1 MTTTLT
7 ATPSRTARVAPAA
20 VAVGAFGFVASFVG
34 SWVPSFWTDEAATI
48 AAASRP
54 LSTLPKLLLNVDAVH
69 GTYYL
74 FMHFW
79 IRMFGISEVSLRL
92 PSAIAV
98 GFMVAGVVVIGA
110 RLSTRWSGILAGFVA
125 AVLPRTIDMGAQ
137 GRSYAIAAAAA
148 VWLTILLLRL
158 VRQNR
163 SRAWLW
169 FALAFAAA
177 IYVFL
182 YLALLAAVF
191 GLFLIFARKDLGVRR
206 AAAKGWALATVAG
219 LLIALPV
226 ILASVFERGQI
237 ISVGKAVTGND
248 VFLLQWFYSQP
259 LAIVCWALIL
269 LATAVAVY
277 LRAKV
282 QWFPPL
288 VTLGLVWLLVPVVL
302 LAAISLVSPSYSPR
316 YVSFCVPA
324 AALLIGF
331 TLSVLPRNSWGIV
344 GVVVI
349 AALALATDV
358 GLRTPQ
364 ANKSDW
370 SQAAAE
376 FAAIASPGDAV
387 LFESNHTRGLMISYP
402 RAFEATDD
410 VGLVE
415 SDTSSLWG
423 DYRSPTDAV
432 HEPLPGHTLW
442 FIGDHDSEASND
454 VVMFEGAGYHVENT
468 LTLSDTTIYRLSR
481 P

>member
-7 ATPSRTARVAPAA
+7 AAPSRTARVAPAA

-34 SWVPSFWTDEAATI
+34 LWVPSFWTDEAATI

-54 LSTLPKLLLNVDAVH
+54 LATLPKLLLNVDAVH

-79 IRMFGISEVSLRL
+79 IRLFGISELSLRL

-98 GFMVAGVVVIGA
+98 GFMVTGVVVIGA
-110 RLSTRWSGILAGFVA
+110 RLSTRFSGILAGIVA
-125 AVLPRTIDMGAQ
+125 AVLPRTIEMGAQ

-148 VWLTILLLRL
+148 VWLTILLLSL

-163 SRAWLW
+163 TRAWVW
-169 FALAFAAA
+169 FALAFAAS

-182 YLALLAAVF
+182 YLALLAPVF
-191 GLFLIFARKDLGVRR
+191 GLFLLVARKDLEVRR
-206 AAAKGWALATVAG
+206 AALKGWALATTAG

-237 ISVGKAVTGND
+237 ISVGKVVTGDD
-248 VFLLQWFYSQP
+248 VFVSQWFYSPP
-259 LAIVCWALIL
+259 LAIVCWAFIL
-269 LATAVAVY
+269 LAAAVAIS
-277 LRAKV
+277 LRVKKR
-282 QWFPPL
+282 WFPPL
-288 VTLGLVWLLVPVVL
+288 VALGLLWLCVPVVL

-316 YVSFCVPA
+316 YVSFCIPA

-331 TLSVLPRNSWGIV
+331 TLSVLPRNWWGIV

-376 FAAIASPGDAV
+376 FTAVATPGDAV
-387 LFESNHTRGLMISYP
+387 VFESNHTRGLMIGYP
-402 RAFEATDD
+402 HAFDGFDD
-410 VGLVE
+410 VGLIE
-415 SDTSSLWG
+415 SNTSTLWG
-423 DYRSPTDAV
+423 DYRSPVDAA
-432 HEPLPGHTLW
+432 HDLPTGQTLW
-442 FIGDHDSEASND
+442 FISDHDSEASTD
-454 VVMFEGAGYHVENT
+454 VGLFEGAGYTVEKS
-468 LTLSDTTIYRLSR
+468 LALSDTTIYELRR